1 MTLLR
6 VGRIHGHRSADTL
19 EVVDGRIARIGR
31 QLDSEQHDVLDR
43 RDTVVLPGLRD
54 GHIHPT
60 GLAANA
66 GRVDVAAVATIG
78 DLIERLAE
86 RAAQTSGPVIAV
98 GFDDERVAE
107 GRMPSAA
114 DLDRASG
121 DRPVVVYRHCS
132 HIASAN
138 HVALAQAGIDD
149 ATSDPDGGRIRR
161 GADGRPTGVL
171 EEHALVALTSSL
183 DQSVDAPDVE
193 SVYAV
198 LSDLHRLGLV
208 AIDAMVA
215 TGDSMWCTGGDEL
228 EVIASLGTD
237 SPVMMDV
244 FVICTDTDGLRR
256 AAARLAAAGPRVR
269 FAGWKGFA
277 DGSLGA
283 RTAAL
288 RSPYND
294 DPSTAGL
301 LVAKNLEM
309 MAEAA
314 VQLGGQA
321 AIHAIGDLAVERA
334 LVVAER
340 LGVAG
345 AVRIE
350 HAAIADPDQVERMA
364 AAGVVAS
371 VQPSFVPAD
380 APWIARRLGQ
390 DRAEWAY
397 PFASM
402 LGAGVT
408 MRGGSD
414 APIETADPMVAIR
427 DACAERRER
436 LTVDEAVDLY
446 AAGRIEVGGPA
457 TFILTQGEP
466 GGSAARVA
474 EVWENGDRT

>member
-6 VGRIHGHRSADTL
+6 VGRIHGHRNADTL

-31 QLDSEQHDVLDR
+31 QLDSAHEVLDR

-54 GHIHPT
+54 SHIHPT

-66 GRVDVAAVATIG
+66 GRVDVADVASLD

-86 RAAQTSGPVIAV
+86 RTAQASGAVIAV

-114 DLDRASG
+114 DLDRVSG

-138 HVALAQAGIDD
+138 HVALAQAGID
-149 ATSDPDGGRIRR
+149 ATTADPDGGRIRR
-161 GADGRPTGVL
+161 GADGKPTGVL
-171 EEHALVALTSSL
+171 EEQVLVALAGSL
-183 DQSVDAPDVE
+183 DESVDAPDAE
-193 SVYAV
+193 SVHAV
-198 LSDLHRLGLV
+198 LSDLRRLGLV

-237 SPVMMDV
+237 SPVMIDV
-244 FVICTDTDGLRR
+244 FVICTDTDELRR
-256 AAARLAAAGPRVR
+256 AADRLAAAGPRVR

-288 RSPYND
+288 RSPYSD
-294 DPSTAGL
+294 EPSTAGM
-301 LVAKNLEM
+301 LVAKDLEL

-334 LVVAER
+334 LDVAEH

-350 HAAIADPDQVERMA
+350 HAAIADPGQVERMA

-380 APWIARRLGQ
+380 APWLSRRLGQ
-390 DRAEWAY
+390 ERTGWAY

-402 LGAGVT
+402 LAAGVT

-414 APIETADPMVAIR
+414 APIETADPLVGIR
-427 DACAERRER
+427 DACAERPER
-436 LTVDEAVDLY
+436 LTVDEAVDVY
-446 AAGRIEVGGPA
+446 AVGRIEPGGPA
-457 TFILTQGEP
+457 TFLLCQGEP
-466 GGSAARVA
+466 GGPEARVA
-474 EVWENGDRT
+474 EVWENGERT